1 MSRKSVA
8 PSQSAGAHPAA
19 TPAAAPVD
27 FEQSLEALEALVERL
42 EGGELPLEQALA
54 AFEEGVRLTRE
65 CQRAL
70 RSAEQKVVMLTGDAD
85 DAEPEPFDDA
95 D

>member
-8 PSQSAGAHPAA
+8 PSQSAGADPVA
-19 TPAAAPVD
+19 TSAAAPVD

-54 AFEEGVRLTRE
+54 AFEEGVRLTRA

-70 RSAEQKVVMLTGDAD
+70 HSAEQKVAMLTSDAN
-85 DAEPEPFDDA
+85 DAEPEPFEETD
-95 D
+95 